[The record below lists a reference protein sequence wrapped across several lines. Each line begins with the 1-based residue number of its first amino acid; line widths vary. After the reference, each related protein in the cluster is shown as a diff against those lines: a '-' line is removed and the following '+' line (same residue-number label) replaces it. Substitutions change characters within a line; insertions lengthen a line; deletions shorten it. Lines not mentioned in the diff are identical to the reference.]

1 MVDWKKI
8 TRQHKVHTDL
18 RRGWLVSYL
27 VIFCVPL
34 AAYLLISAVT
44 LGIIR
49 NQTYDL
55 NEQALH
61 VISVAVDHQVQS
73 VEEMATEISANTILN
88 EILSMEQETAQHE
101 WRLYELQNE
110 LISMVSRNSMIEQIY
125 IYFYDGNYL
134 LSDTTK
140 AKPDEIRKG
149 RCKMPTMSHHLHR
162 MKEYELLRSSVN
174 TRTPFSFPRHSIKE
188 LRFHSP

>member
-101 WRLYELQNE
+101 WQQPFDSYAAAQPAAIRWGAQGDDLYPACSAEVLA
-110 LISMVSRNSMIEQIY
+110 
-125 IYFYDGNYL
+125 G
-134 LSDTTK
+134 
-140 AKPDEIRKG
+140 G
-149 RCKMPTMSHHLHR
+149 R
-162 MKEYELLRSSVN
+162 E
-174 TRTPFSFPRHSIKE
+174 
-188 LRFHSP
+188 

>member
-1 MVDWKKI
+1 M
-8 TRQHKVHTDL
+8 
-18 RRGWLVSYL
+18 
-27 VIFCVPL
+27 
-34 AAYLLISAVT
+34 
-44 LGIIR
+44 
-49 NQTYDL
+49 
-55 NEQALH
+55 
-61 VISVAVDHQVQS
+61 QS

-140 AKPDEIRKG
+140 AKPAYFYENQCSGLVMNEKEWENILRT
-149 RCKMPTMSHHLHR
+149 PHL
-162 MKEYELLRSSVN
+162 KEYQIWENGSS
-174 TRTPFSFPRHSIKE
+174 RPIPIA
-188 LRFHSP
+188 